1 MKLKKFDSINIVPFI
16 DIILILLVAI
26 LVTATFINNRH
37 LSVELPSATSATNI
51 KQNLK
56 NITITIVKNGD
67 IFIDKKPI
75 SKDALLNTLALLN
88 KANPIVINCDK
99 NSKFKN
105 FLYLLDTL
113 KSNNFT
119 NIAIVTKDE

>member
-1 MKLKKFDSINIVPFI
+1 LKLKKFDSINIVPFI

-113 KSNNFT
+113 KRNNFT

>member
-1 MKLKKFDSINIVPFI
+1 LKLKKFDSINIVPFI

-88 KANPIVINCDK
+88 KTNPIVINCDK

-105 FLYLLDTL
+105 FLYVLDTL

>member
-1 MKLKKFDSINIVPFI
+1 LKLKKFDSINIVPFI